1 MFLHRLRLTH
11 FRNYRHLDL
20 AFETPWTLLQGSNAQ
35 GKTNLLEAIFM
46 LATSKAIH
54 ATQEREIVGWQ
65 AQEEPIPYCRIS
77 GDVQIDGRRL
87 ELEIILTPREDGLNY
102 TKQIKINGAPKR
114 AMDMV
119 GLLRAVLFLPEDI
132 KLVDGGP
139 TERRRYLDI
148 ALCQIDRGYCQA
160 LSSFQRILL
169 QRNNL
174 LKRLREQE
182 VSPASPGVEAQLAFW
197 DEKLAQ
203 QGARVMARR
212 HNFLLELEAIAAE
225 RHAMLSS
232 GREHL
237 TLHYLPSFNP
247 GLLTDQEFT
256 LWRQGLLTE
265 ALRSR
270 LDEEQVQA
278 AYLQKLAM
286 RRARELTAGAT
297 LYGPHRD
304 DLRILVNDRDLRI
317 YGSRGQQRS
326 AALSLKLAEVRMM
339 AQVGGS
345 APLLLLDDV
354 MSELDAERRAMLLAA
369 VEDAPQV
376 IVTTTDWEDF
386 TPEFRRRARCFRVCS
401 GIVEAVNSE

>member
-11 FRNYRHLDL
+11 FRNYRQLDL

-65 AQEEPIPYCRIS
+65 AQEEPIPYSRVS
-77 GDVQIDGRRL
+77 GDVQIDGRHL

-148 ALCQIDRGYCQA
+148 ALCQIDRSYCQA

-182 VSPASPGVEAQLAFW
+182 VSPAAPAVDAQLAFW

-212 HNFLLELEAIAAE
+212 HNFLLELEAIASE

-232 GREHL
+232 DRERL
-237 TLHYLPSFNP
+237 ALHYLPSFNP
-247 GLLTDQEFT
+247 GLLSEQEFT
-256 LWRQGLLTE
+256 LWRQGLLAE
-265 ALRSR
+265 APRRR

-326 AALSLKLAEVRMM
+326 AALSLKLAEVRVM